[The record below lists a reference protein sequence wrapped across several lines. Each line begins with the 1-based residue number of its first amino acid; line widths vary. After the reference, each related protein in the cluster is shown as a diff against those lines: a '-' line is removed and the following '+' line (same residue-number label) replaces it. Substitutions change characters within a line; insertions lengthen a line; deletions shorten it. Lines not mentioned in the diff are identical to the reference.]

1 MGRKSHL
8 TALCA
13 NCHLLN
19 VFLKQNKQVMEE
31 KEKEFL
37 KIEQQSLPVRQYL
50 MKYVLPKVTDA
61 FLEITRLRPEDP
73 VKSIGNYLFQGL
85 FGESTRKRN

>member
-1 MGRKSHL
+1 
-8 TALCA
+8 
-13 NCHLLN
+13 
-19 VFLKQNKQVMEE
+19 MEE

-61 FLEITRLRPEDP
+61 FVEVTRLRPEDP
-73 VKSIGNYLFQGL
+73 VKFIGNYLFQKNCDVKCDSEIDQQVVDEFERLSKCDPGNEGTENKT
-85 FGESTRKRN
+85 F

>member
-1 MGRKSHL
+1 
-8 TALCA
+8 
-13 NCHLLN
+13 
-19 VFLKQNKQVMEE
+19 MEE

-61 FLEITRLRPEDP
+61 FVEVTRLRPEDP
-73 VKSIGNYLFQGL
+73 VKFIGNYLFQGNCDVKCDSGIDQQVVDEFERL
-85 FGESTRKRN
+85 SKCDPGNEGTENKKL